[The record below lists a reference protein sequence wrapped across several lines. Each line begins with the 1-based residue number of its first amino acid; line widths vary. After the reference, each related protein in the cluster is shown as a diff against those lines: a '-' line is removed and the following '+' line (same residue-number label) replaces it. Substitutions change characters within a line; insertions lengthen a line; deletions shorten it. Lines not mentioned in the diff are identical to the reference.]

1 MFSLSE
7 FQSKYFIIMT
17 IKEYEIVLEELQR
30 VIDDA
35 KRLMTSFEGAELD
48 ESMAAEYDALQEL
61 HQRAVKSQQSY
72 TTALLDEL
80 AGQAST
86 R

>member
-1 MFSLSE
+1 MN
-7 FQSKYFIIMT
+7 MT
-17 IKEYEIVLEELQR
+17 IEEYEAILEELQQ

-35 KRLMTSFEGAELD
+35 KRLMTSFEEAEFD

-61 HQRAVKSQQSY
+61 YQRAVKSQQSY
-72 TTALLDEL
+72 TLALLDEIEKQT
-80 AGQAST
+80 AA